1 MEGYDIR
8 GTELKK
14 AFEAAVVICGASCK
28 AELSRMA
35 GISES
40 TIQSCVDRERI
51 RKDTVQKLKRIG
63 IMPEEY
69 MKDSQITLEDLEGN
83 KVQRSVVAKDGGFSA
98 HLSAKTASKLRD
110 YCERYNMRMTA
121 VADQAVSDWI
131 DEQSDKRAE
140 KLAQEESIQDLE
152 KALKLKRKGA

>member
-51 RKDTVQKLKRIG
+51 RKDTAPPRRPCRPRRGRCCRL
-63 IMPEEY
+63 
-69 MKDSQITLEDLEGN
+69 
-83 KVQRSVVAKDGGFSA
+83 
-98 HLSAKTASKLRD
+98 
-110 YCERYNMRMTA
+110 
-121 VADQAVSDWI
+121 
-131 DEQSDKRAE
+131 
-140 KLAQEESIQDLE
+140 
-152 KALKLKRKGA
+152 